1 MNKTIEREVVFDAN
15 VTIDFKAGKV
25 RHPRKRPRDSAA
37 RHRPISQQ
45 TSAAKMPSATTSAT
59 SATERF
65 DSGAPTSTPLPA
77 LDKSMI
83 FAEYHSAATPTNSHL
98 ANHCRERRDLIARP
112 APQQE
117 KRNHERTTNDC

>member
-45 TSAAKMPSATTSAT
+45 TSAAKMPSATN
-59 SATERF
+59 
-65 DSGAPTSTPLPA
+65 STMNHKEPNLSRAEAFLRRYA
-77 LDKSMI
+77 L
-83 FAEYHSAATPTNSHL
+83 AEAYLFIRCALT
-98 ANHCRERRDLIARP
+98 R
-112 APQQE
+112 
-117 KRNHERTTNDC
+117 KK